1 MPRFYRTM
9 AAAACAA
16 VVFFFSPQA
25 ARAGGALA
33 PFTVAG
39 DAIPAPL
46 GGKAGDAARGL
57 AVIRDRRTGNC
68 LICHAMKLE
77 GEPFQGEIAPSLDG
91 LGSRLTA
98 GQIRLRIVDPTRIN
112 PDSLMPAYY
121 RVDGL
126 VNVAPEYKGN
136 PVLDAQQIE
145 DIVVYLAGLKD

>member
-1 MPRFYRTM
+1 M

-16 VVFFFSPQA
+16 VVPFSAPLTA
-25 ARAGGALA
+25 GAGGALA

-39 DAIPAPL
+39 DSIPAPL
-46 GGKAGDAARGL
+46 DGRRGDASRGL

-68 LICHAMKLE
+68 LICHSMKLE

>member
-1 MPRFYRTM
+1 MPRLYRTM

-16 VVFFFSPQA
+16 VASLSNPQA
-25 ARAGGALA
+25 ACAGGALA
-33 PFTVAG
+33 PFTVTG

-68 LICHAMKLE
+68 LICHSMKLE
-77 GEPFQGEIAPSLDG
+77 GESFQGEIAPSLDG
-91 LGSRLTA
+91 VGSRLTA
-98 GQIRLRIVDPTRIN
+98 GQIRLRIADPTRVN

-126 VNVAPEYKGN
+126 VNVAPEYKGI

-145 DIVVYLAGLKD
+145 DIVVYLSGLKD